1 MDAAVAAQVHQ
12 QTYDHRLV
20 GLARKIGDGLFLALV
35 ENREIRLIQIGNE
48 QALLGHSDRNHDLG
62 DLGSE
67 LRGLLSQREYSGEDD
82 DPTQRA
88 TEVHE
93 KAYSIIPARP
103 AGSEWLP

>member
-67 LRGLLSQREYSGEDD
+67 LRGLLSQRQYSGGEDD
-82 DPTQRA
+82 DPTQGMA

-93 KAYSIIPARP
+93 KAYSIIRARP
-103 AGSEWLP
+103 AGRE